1 MLIPRRSFILQSVFY
16 TNPEKYEELRAA
28 TFAILADLRANGPT
42 EEEVESVRAQRLN
55 NLQEAREENSY
66 WLGSLRRVMIGVE
79 DDYGYT
85 TDSAALWENLS
96 ATAIQEQ
103 AEFAL
108 GSETY
113 LLATLF
119 PEALDPEG
127 ESGESSE

>member
-1 MLIPRRSFILQSVFY
+1 M
-16 TNPEKYEELRAA
+16 
-28 TFAILADLRANGPT
+28 
-42 EEEVESVRAQRLN
+42 
-55 NLQEAREENSY
+55 
-66 WLGSLRRVMIGVE
+66 E

-85 TDSAALWENLS
+85 TGSAALWENLS
-96 ATAIQEQ
+96 AAAIQEQ

-127 ESGESSE
+127 EQ